1 MVSGC
6 FMLKFDVRVNIS
18 KASKMR
24 LVTSNVSPQIA
35 EGQEQGPMA
44 SCLSLSL
51 LVPAHVHLS
60 TWLNALC
67 VVR

>member
-60 TWLNALC
+60 TWLN
-67 VVR
+67 VQ